1 MFVSQIAQ
9 FVIMNA
15 TEILIVEDELLIA
28 KNLARKLEKLG
39 YKIVNIV
46 SSGDRAIENALSLQ
60 PDLILM
66 DIAIKGKIDGIETAA
81 KIYEQLHIPIIYTTA
96 YADDNTIQ
104 RAEETGSY
112 GYLIK
117 PFQERD
123 LHATIKMALSKHKE
137 AIATKESLIEAE
149 NIKEKASNYLS
160 MAFHDLRLPLTNI
173 QISSDLLKHYQLTT
187 DEQKQTKYFQQI
199 NRSVSNINKLLDG
212 VLTLCKAES
221 GVLPVAPNPIALDR
235 FCNSLLEEL
244 EPISFGKHELLF
256 DLDRECSTIYLD
268 EHLLHHILVNLLG
281 NAIKYSPRGGK
292 INLKIK
298 PKIDRII
305 FEIQDRGIGIPEE
318 EQKTVFEQYT
328 RASNAKN
335 IQGTGLG
342 LWFVKHLVEL
352 QDGEIYLD
360 SVVDKGTKF
369 TVILPLQRN

>member
-1 MFVSQIAQ
+1 
-9 FVIMNA
+9 MNV

-60 PDLILM
+60 PNLILM
-66 DIAIKGKIDGIETAA
+66 DIAIKGEMDGIETAA
-81 KIYEQLHIPIIYTTA
+81 KIYEQLHIPIVYTTA

-137 AIATKESLIEAE
+137 AIIVKESLIQAE
-149 NIKEKASNYLS
+149 TIKEKTSNYLS

-199 NRSVSNINKLLDG
+199 NRSVSNINQLLDG
-212 VLTLCKAES
+212 VLTLCQAES
-221 GVLPVAPNPIALDR
+221 GMLPVVPSAITLDR
-235 FCNSLLEEL
+235 FCHSLLQEL
-244 EPISFGKHELLF
+244 EPISAGKHELLF
-256 DLDRECSTIYLD
+256 DFDNKSSLIHLD
-268 EHLLHHILVNLLG
+268 EHLLRHILINLLS

-292 INLKIK
+292 IELKV
-298 PKIDRII
+298 KIQDNCII
-305 FEIQDRGIGIPEE
+305 FEIKDQGIGIPEE
-318 EQKTVFEQYT
+318 EQKTIFDRFT
-328 RASNAKN
+328 RASNANK

-342 LWFVKHLVEL
+342 LWFVKQLVEL
-352 QDGEIYLD
+352 QGGKIYLD
-360 SVVDKGTKF
+360 SIIDMGTKF
-369 TVILPLQRN
+369 TVVLPLV

>member
-66 DIAIKGKIDGIETAA
+66 DIAIKGEIDGIETAA

-137 AIATKESLIEAE
+137 AIAVKESLIEAE
-149 NIKEKASNYLS
+149 NIKEKTSNYLS

-221 GVLPVAPNPIALDR
+221 GVLPVVPNPIALER
-235 FCNSLLEEL
+235 FCDSLREEL

-256 DLDRECSTIYLD
+256 DVDRECSTIYLD
-268 EHLLHHILVNLLG
+268 EHLLHHILINLLG
-281 NAIKYSPRGGK
+281 NAIKYSPHGGK
-292 INLKIK
+292 INLTIK
-298 PKIDRII
+298 PQTDRII

-318 EQKTVFEQYT
+318 EQKTIFEQYT

-335 IQGTGLG
+335 IQGSGLG
-342 LWFVKHLVEL
+342 LWFVKHLIEL
-352 QDGEIYLD
+352 QGGEIYLD

-369 TVILPLQRN
+369 TVILPTSRD

>member
-1 MFVSQIAQ
+1 MHV
-9 FVIMNA
+9 

-39 YKIVNIV
+39 YKIVKIV

-60 PDLILM
+60 PNLILM
-66 DIAIKGKIDGIETAA
+66 DIAIKGEIDGIETAA

-137 AIATKESLIEAE
+137 ALVVKESLIEAE
-149 NIKEKASNYLS
+149 TIKEKTSNYLS

-199 NRSVSNINKLLDG
+199 NRSVSNISKLLDG
-212 VLTLCKAES
+212 VLTLCQAES
-221 GVLPVAPNPIALDR
+221 GMLPVVPTPIALDR
-235 FCNSLLEEL
+235 FCQSLLEEL
-244 EPISFGKHELLF
+244 EPISGGKHEFIF
-256 DLDRECSTIYLD
+256 DFEGESSSIHLD
-268 EHLLHHILVNLLG
+268 EHLLHHISINLLS
-281 NAIKYSPRGGK
+281 NALKYSPRGGK
-292 INLKIK
+292 IDFKVK
-298 PKIDRII
+298 HQSDRVI

-318 EQKTVFEQYT
+318 EQKNIFEQFT

-335 IQGTGLG
+335 FQGTGLG
-342 LWFVKHLVEL
+342 LWFVKQLVDL
-352 QDGEIYLD
+352 QGGEIHFE
-360 SVVDKGTKF
+360 SIVDMGTKF
-369 TVILPLQRN
+369 TVILPLA

>member
-1 MFVSQIAQ
+1 
-9 FVIMNA
+9 MNA

-66 DIAIKGKIDGIETAA
+66 DIAIKGEIDGIETAA

-137 AIATKESLIEAE
+137 AIVVKESLIEAE
-149 NIKEKASNYLS
+149 TIKEKTSNYLS

-173 QISSDLLKHYQLTT
+173 QISSDLLKHYQSSN

-221 GVLPVAPNPIALDR
+221 GVLPVVPKAIECDR
-235 FCNSLLEEL
+235 FCESLLEEL
-244 EPISFGKHELLF
+244 EPISFGKHEFSF
-256 DLDRECSTIYLD
+256 DFDRERSTVYLD
-268 EHLLHHILVNLLG
+268 EHLLHHILINLLS

-292 INLKIK
+292 IELKVRHQD
-298 PKIDRII
+298 DRVV

-318 EQKTVFEQYT
+318 EQKTIFEQFS
-328 RASNAKN
+328 RASNANN

-342 LWFVKHLVEL
+342 LWFVKQLVDL
-352 QDGEIYLD
+352 QGGEIYLD
-360 SVVDKGTKF
+360 SVVDMGTKF
-369 TVILPLQRN
+369 TVILPLI